1 MRKLSHVKDY
11 SVKPGAQRGQAMTE
25 FTIAAACVLVPL
37 FLMLPFLGKFMDMKA
52 TSIQAARYAA
62 WERTVWYG
70 SNQWES
76 GQKSDQQIKNEVV
89 QRFFNDTADKA
100 LKSSDLNAPAGSPK
114 ALWTDHAG
122 TTILGNTNSTSAVS
136 STPGTINTYLAIF
149 RNGVNLV
156 GAVLDTK
163 FKLDTSSL
171 YTSTVTLTAAKT
183 DAMALAW
190 NGDVLKGGNVGLT
203 APTFTEK
210 TVLVANGWSAN
221 GPAFV
226 KKQTEGL
233 AVFNVFNRNPV
244 AGVMGPIQKVVGIFV
259 EELAPSSLKLG
270 VEIKPDLVPPDRLS
284 TAAVTAVKPVPA
296 PTPRKTPEQEAA
308 DRDAA
313 ARAAAAPIE
322 AKAKAL
328 DQGIKNTQASINSCK
343 AAKAAEYEANRQSC
357 GWVDWC
363 KDEWAGV
370 CWGGSG
376 SDYICT
382 PKAPPNGGT
391 SYTPKADASVACH
404 AGLDQQIADL
414 QAKLNDPDLQ
424 KAKNESDKALAKSDA
439 DLLIDPTGPNLRTDA
454 DFMKNRAETYKVIS
468 DYQAQIDNLKRQ
480 KNAI

>member
-1 MRKLSHVKDY
+1 MRKLFHVKNR
-11 SVKPGAQRGQAMTE
+11 SVKAGAQRGQAMTE

-70 SNQWES
+70 SDQWES
-76 GQKSDQQIKNEVV
+76 GQKTDQQIKNEVV

-100 LKSSDLNAPAGSPK
+100 LTSSDLNSPAGSPK

-122 TTILGNTNSTSAVS
+122 ATILGNTNSTSAVS

-203 APTFTEK
+203 APTFTERN
-210 TVLVANGWSAN
+210 VLVANGWSAN

-233 AVFNVFNRNPV
+233 AVFNVFNRPPV
-244 AGVMGPIQKVVGIFV
+244 SNVIGTVQKVVGIFV
-259 EELAPSSLKLG
+259 EELDSSSLKVG

-284 TAAVTAVKPVPA
+284 AAAVTAVKPVPV

-308 DRDAA
+308 DRSAA
-313 ARAAAAPIE
+313 ANAAADAVK

-328 DQGIKNTQASINSCK
+328 DEGIKNTQASIDSCK
-343 AAKAAEYEANRQSC
+343 AAKDAEYNSNRYIQH
-357 GWVDWC
+357 
-363 KDEWAGV
+363 
-370 CWGGSG
+370 
-376 SDYICT
+376 SDYVCD
-382 PKAPPNGGT
+382 APTVFGCAWGHTNRWTEDKGPGNN
-391 SYTPKADASVACH
+391 YTPKSDANVACH

-424 KAKNESDKALAKSDA
+424 KAKTESDKALAKSDA
-439 DLLIDPTGPNLRTDA
+439 DLLVDPTGPNLRADA

>member
-1 MRKLSHVKDY
+1 MRKLSYVKDY

-100 LKSSDLNAPAGSPK
+100 LKSADLNAPAGSPK

-210 TVLVANGWSAN
+210 NVLVANGWSAN

-233 AVFNVFNRNPV
+233 AVFNVFNRSPV
-244 AGVMGPIQKVVGIFV
+244 SDVMGPIQKVVGTFV
-259 EELAPSSLKLG
+259 EELKPSSLQLG

-284 TAAVTAVKPVPA
+284 AAAVTAVKPVPA
-296 PTPRKTPEQEAA
+296 PPQRKTPEQEAA
-308 DRDAA
+308 EADAA
-313 ARAAAAPIE
+313 ARAAAAPIA

-328 DQGIKNTQASINSCK
+328 DEGIKNTQASINSCK
-343 AAKAAEYEANRQSC
+343 AAKAAEYNANRYEKHSRYVC
-357 GWVDWC
+357 DWDFGLLGCAGGHTEYWTVD
-363 KDEWAGV
+363 KGP
-370 CWGGSG
+370 G
-376 SDYICT
+376 
-382 PKAPPNGGT
+382 NN
-391 SYTPKADASVACH
+391 YTPIADANVACH

-439 DLLIDPTGPNLRTDA
+439 DLRVDPTGPNLRTDA

-468 DYQAQIDNLKRQ
+468 NYQAQIDNLKRQ